1 MSKTGTLDLAS
12 GLGGKIKKEEVKSA
26 VDEYVSESEKL
37 VVGAMNFLVYEKYHG
52 YYGGKEESRKSNS
65 DMVNKYYDLATSF
78 YEYGWGE
85 SFHFAHRWKGESLR
99 ESIKR
104 HEHFLALQLGLK
116 PGMKV
121 LDVGCGIGGPLREIA
136 RFSSTSVTGLNNN
149 EYQISRGKELNRLA
163 GVSGTCDFVK
173 ADFMKMPFSDNTF
186 DAVYAIEATCH
197 APDPVGCYKEI
208 YRVLKPGQ
216 CFAVYEWCITDHYDP
231 NNATHKRIKDEV
243 ELGNGLPDIRSTR
256 QCLQAVKDAGFEVK
270 ALEYVGLAPQ
280 GSERVSDFLEK
291 AAEGLVEGGKV
302 RNEGVIWKKPN
313 RKSGIRKLEFL

>member
-1 MSKTGTLDLAS
+1 
-12 GLGGKIKKEEVKSA
+12 
-26 VDEYVSESEKL
+26 
-37 VVGAMNFLVYEKYHG
+37 
-52 YYGGKEESRKSNS
+52 
-65 DMVNKYYDLATSF
+65 MVNKYYDLVTSF

-85 SFHFAHRWKGESLR
+85 SFHFANRWKGESLH
-99 ESIKR
+99 ESIR
-104 HEHFLALQLGLK
+104 RYEHFLALQLGLK

-136 RFSSTSVTGLNNN
+136 KFSLTSVTGLNIN
-149 EYQISRGKELNRLA
+149 EYQISRGKELNLLA

-231 NNATHKRIKDEV
+231 SNATHKKIKDEI
-243 ELGNGLPDIRSTR
+243 ELGNSLPNIRSTQ
-256 QCLQAVKDAGFEVK
+256 QCIQAVKDAGFEVIWDK
-270 ALEYVGLAPQ
+270 DLAEAQYSPVPWYLPLDPTRLSLSSFRLTAVGRAITRTMVKVLEYVGLAPQ
-280 GSERVSDFLEK
+280 GSERVSNFLEK
-291 AAEGLVEGGKV
+291 AAQGLVEGGKKEIFTPMYFFLV
-302 RNEGVIWKKPN
+302 RKPL
-313 RKSGIRKLEFL
+313 S